1 MNISVV
7 LHGVPYGQDVSDSV
21 FGVAVQPYYSRVS
34 KAPDEEFEC
43 VVRQVKDDSR
53 VLYTLT
59 LNNNVVDAENRSG
72 SYFGLTVA
80 MTDYYFT
87 KVRYLYELM
96 KIAVERFAIGKV
108 ISLDKGTYKFIVKN
122 LRDQQQIAKSVQ
134 DFILGELK
142 SAMGQDNILP
152 ISSLNSKSNQTSNM
166 NWVDATDSELAKCMK
181 SIGRFCVSSQFDS
194 MLVKNARQQLANE
207 KEAFQKNLQEQDR
220 QMREAI
226 DKERKEMQQ
235 AMAENERKCNDQQQ
249 RCEREKEELKR
260 QKEKDIESLQKE
272 LERLKSEKAS
282 LVEEKEKLKTENKNL
297 SSKGDVRVIAN
308 TVGQLENVVKELKN
322 QRDYMTQ
329 RHSNAKEKPSM
340 MERIIK
346 IVFRLLPVMLLLIL
360 LIVQLQNN
368 KRVKTILD
376 RLEVVE
382 QFDGRIEAL
391 KDEVMNLPKILSSTV
406 SQTDDEISANMQ
418 NESSAI
424 DEKTLGTVGQ
434 TENVTPK
441 TNLQSNES
449 LPSLNVEKPKKKG
462 FFERLFSVF
471 RRNK

>member
-7 LHGVPYGQDVSDSV
+7 LHGVPYGQDVSDSS
-21 FGVAVQPYYSRVS
+21 FETAVRPYYGRAS
-34 KAPDEEFEC
+34 KALDEEFEC

-96 KIAVERFAIGKV
+96 KIAIERFAIGKV

-152 ISSLNSKSNQTSNM
+152 ISSLNSKSNQTCNM
-166 NWVDATDSELAKCMK
+166 NWVDVTDSELAKCMK

-220 QMREAI
+220 QIREAI

-249 RCEREKEELKR
+249 RFEREKEELKR

-297 SSKGDVRVIAN
+297 SSKGDVKVIAQ
-308 TVGQLENVVKELKN
+308 TVGQLENVVKELKG
-322 QRDYMTQ
+322 QRDYIIQ
-329 RHSNAKEKPSM
+329 RRSNVIGKPSM
-340 MERIIK
+340 SERIIK
-346 IVFRLLPVMLLLIL
+346 IVFRLLPIVLLLIL

-368 KRVKTILD
+368 KQVKDIHNG
-376 RLEVVE
+376 LEV
-382 QFDGRIEAL
+382 FDDKIDAL
-391 KDEVMNLPKILSSTV
+391 KDDVVNLPNILNFKV
-406 SQTDDEISANMQ
+406 SQTDDETPAEEQ
-418 NESSAI
+418 NKSNATDGTESDTA
-424 DEKTLGTVGQ
+424 GQ
-434 TENVTPK
+434 TENVTPE
-441 TNLQSNES
+441 TDVQNNDSFSSSNAEGH
-449 LPSLNVEKPKKKG
+449 KKKSFLKR
-462 FFERLFSVF
+462 FFSIF